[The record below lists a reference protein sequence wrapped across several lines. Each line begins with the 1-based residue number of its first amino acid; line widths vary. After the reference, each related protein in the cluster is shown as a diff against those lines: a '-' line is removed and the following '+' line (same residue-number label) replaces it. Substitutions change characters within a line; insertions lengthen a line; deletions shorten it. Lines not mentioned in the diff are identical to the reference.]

1 MAGADLVVDVTLL
14 DASARSLAEI
24 QGALDGLGR
33 RRDGAEDIW
42 VSKGIANA
50 MGDLVSNWDIR
61 AEKIAHKV
69 EALRSMT
76 EKCSEHFKQV
86 DRDLGAELHEVM
98 PPGILAA
105 PLPGPR

>member
-1 MAGADLVVDVTLL
+1 MAGDDLVVDVALL

-24 QGALDGLGR
+24 KGALDGLGR
-33 RRDGAEDIW
+33 RRDSAEDIW
-42 VSKGIANA
+42 GSKKIAGV
-50 MGDLVSNWDIR
+50 MDDVVGNWDIR

-86 DRDLGAELHEVM
+86 DRDLGAELHQAL
-98 PPGILAA
+98 PPGIVATPLA
-105 PLPGPR
+105 GPR